1 MRFLPTASICVCLGL
16 LAPLAANAT
25 KIQLAANAAENNTA
39 SQPSG
44 NTSLALNTAPVY
56 PYYAA
61 PSPTPE
67 ATANLWDRIRSGLKL
82 EPLDSPLIQT
92 HANWYAK
99 RPEYVSR
106 MLDRSRRY
114 LFHIVDEVE
123 ARGMPMEIALL
134 PMIESAF
141 NPQAYSTAKAAGIW
155 QFIPSTGKHYGL
167 QQDHWYDGRRDVTA
181 ATQAALDYL
190 QKLHNDFGSWEL
202 ALAAY
207 NCGEGC
213 VSRAI
218 KKNLA
223 QGLPGDYLSISLPSE
238 TRHYVPKLMAIK
250 KLVLEPEKFG
260 VELTDIPN
268 QPYFT
273 QVAMNAGSIDVR
285 SAARLAGLTVE
296 EFTSLNP
303 AYPRKL
309 IKTTSAVSV
318 LVPVTHAE
326 IFQTNLDKGEWDS
339 WLPVTAKKGM
349 TLAEIA
355 KQLDTTP
362 ERISEHNQLH
372 LKQGRL
378 IKDQVILAPITGN
391 ETPELSAAS
400 WQEAAADANEVSDS
414 GKPTQYYTVKHG
426 GQLIAVAKKFGVSVA
441 NLKRWNKL
449 KTTKL
454 KAGQRLVVRPA
465 VRGET
470 GIKLTQHG
478 ETGVRLAQR
487 GETSIKLA
495 SYPPA
500 KTSKTKATAATRY
513 TVKRGDTLYSI
524 ANRFDVSVA
533 EIKAWNKLPGVNVQ
547 TGRKLTVKRS

>member
-1 MRFLPTASICVCLGL
+1 MHFLPTASICACLSL
-16 LAPLAANAT
+16 LTPLAAS
-25 KIQLAANAAENNTA
+25 AAEHSTP
-39 SQPSG
+39 SQTG
-44 NTSLALNTAPVY
+44 GTTSLALNTASVY
-56 PYYAA
+56 PHFAT
-61 PSPTPE
+61 PSPIPQ
-67 ATANLWDRIRSGLKL
+67 ATADLWDRIRAGLKL
-82 EPLDSPLIQT
+82 QPLDSPLIQT
-92 HANWYAK
+92 HVNWYAN

-141 NPQAYSTAKAAGIW
+141 NPQAYSRSKAAGIW
-155 QFIPSTGKHYGL
+155 QFIPSTGKNYGL

-190 QKLHNDFGSWEL
+190 QKLYNDFGSWEL

-218 KKNLA
+218 KKNIA
-223 QGLPGDYLSISLPSE
+223 RGLPGDYLSITLPSE

-250 KLVLEPEKFG
+250 KLVLEPEEFG
-260 VELTDIPN
+260 VELVDIPN
-268 QPYFT
+268 EPYFT
-273 QVAMNAGSIDVR
+273 QVAMNAGSIDIR
-285 SAARLAGLTVE
+285 SASRLAGLTVE

-309 IKTTSAVSV
+309 IKTTNTVSV

-326 IFQTNLDKGEWDS
+326 IFQTNLNKGDWDS
-339 WLPVTAKKGM
+339 WQPVTAKKGM

-355 KQLDTTP
+355 EQLGSTP
-362 ERISEHNQLH
+362 DRIAEHNQLH
-372 LKQGRL
+372 LRNGRL

-400 WQEAAADANEVSDS
+400 WQEAAADANDEITS
-414 GKPTQYYTVKHG
+414 GKTGKAAQYYTVKRG
-426 GQLIAVAKKFGVSVA
+426 GQLTLVAKKFGVSVA
-441 NLKRWNKL
+441 SLKRWNKL

-465 VRGET
+465 MRGDS
-470 GIKLTQHG
+470 
-478 ETGVRLAQR
+478 GV
-487 GETSIKLA
+487 KLA
-495 SYPPA
+495 SYSRA
-500 KTSKTKATAATRY
+500 KTSRSKASATTRY

-524 ANRFDVSVA
+524 ANRFNVSVA
-533 EIKAWNKLPGVNVQ
+533 EIKDWNKLRSVNLQ
-547 TGRKLTVKRS
+547 TGKRLTIKRS

>member
-1 MRFLPTASICVCLGL
+1 MRLLPTASICVCLGL
-16 LAPLAANAT
+16 LTPLVAS
-25 KIQLAANAAENNTA
+25 AAENNTA
-39 SQPSG
+39 SQTSG
-44 NTSLALNTAPVY
+44 NTILALNAAPVY

-67 ATANLWDRIRSGLKL
+67 ATNLWDRIRSGLKL

-92 HANWYAK
+92 HVNWYAN

-123 ARGMPMEIALL
+123 ARGMPTEIALL

-141 NPQAYSTAKAAGIW
+141 NPQAYSRSKAAGIW
-155 QFIPSTGKHYGL
+155 QFIPSTGKNYGL

-218 KKNLA
+218 KKNIA
-223 QGLPGDYLSISLPSE
+223 RGLPGDYLSITLPPE

-250 KLVLEPEKFG
+250 KLVLEPEEFG
-260 VELTDIPN
+260 VELADIPN
-268 QPYFT
+268 EPYFT
-273 QVAMNAGSIDVR
+273 QVAMNAGSIDIR

-339 WLPVTAKKGM
+339 WQPVTAKKGM

-362 ERISEHNQLH
+362 ERITEHNQLH

-378 IKDQVILAPITGN
+378 IKDQVILAPTTGN

-400 WQEAAADANEVSDS
+400 WQEAAADANDETDS
-414 GKPTQYYTVKHG
+414 GKTGKSTQYYTVKRG

-441 NLKRWNKL
+441 SLKRWNKL

-465 VRGET
+465 MRGES
-470 GIKLTQHG
+470 
-478 ETGVRLAQR
+478 GV
-487 GETSIKLA
+487 KLA
-495 SYPPA
+495 SYSRPKTSKA
-500 KTSKTKATAATRY
+500 KTSASTRY

-524 ANRFDVSVA
+524 ANRFNVSVA
-533 EIKAWNKLPGVNVQ
+533 EIKAWNKLRGVNVQ
-547 TGRKLTVKRS
+547 TGKRLTVKRS